1 MQHVLQAYPSHL
13 VPILE
18 TVLFLVGLLVLFL
31 WPDPSSRSADR
42 VLTSLAG
49 MARSP
54 IRVILAVGLLAG
66 LGNAATTLM
75 QGPPIPVVSDEWSYL
90 LATDTFASGRVT
102 NPPSPHRALV
112 GENTLGT
119 PTYQSK
125 YPPAQG
131 LMLALGQRLG
141 GHPVGQYG

>member
-1 MQHVLQAYPSHL
+1 MQHVLQSYPSHL

-18 TVLFLVGLLVLFL
+18 TVLFVVGLLVLFL
-31 WPDPSSRSADR
+31 WPDASRRQADK
-42 VLTSLAG
+42 LLASLASK
-49 MARSP
+49 AKSTW
-54 IRVILAVGLLAG
+54 RVILAVGLLAG
-66 LGNAATTLM
+66 LGNAATTLI

-90 LATDTFASGRVT
+90 LATDTFASGRIT

-131 LMLALGQRLG
+131 SILAFGQRLG
-141 GHPVGQYG
+141 GQHEAGHA